1 MVTYH
6 KVAEL
11 SQTDA
16 AYIAGVI
23 DGEGTITLTRK
34 HRNENRQLAVT
45 ISNTE
50 MRLLEFVFAAVG
62 AGKITRK
69 RTSNTK
75 HTPSFTYAIYNPQA
89 LYLLEQNYP
98 YLRTYKFDRSAV
110 ILRDYVALTPRNGK
124 YSDEQLELRAVFEAS
139 VLSIKACRSRKLIS
153 HIITPLTVR
162 SDDVSHRLLETARPF
177 QAQVAVP
184 IATQD
189 YPFPVTGACASDDNN
204 ENSWSRFVSDDDH
217 STQ

>member
-1 MVTYH
+1 MATYH

-69 RTSNTK
+69 RTSNRK
-75 HTPSFTYAIYNPQA
+75 HTPSFTYAIYNRQA
-89 LYLLEQNYP
+89 LSLLEQIHP

-139 VLSIKACRSRKLIS
+139 VLSIN
-153 HIITPLTVR
+153 
-162 SDDVSHRLLETARPF
+162 
-177 QAQVAVP
+177 
-184 IATQD
+184 AT
-189 YPFPVTGACASDDNN
+189 
-204 ENSWSRFVSDDDH
+204 
-217 STQ
+217 